1 MNDER
6 DARKVDQP
14 SGTPPDEGLAYD
26 PEMTEADEANVP
38 RQSDADPER
47 EPDAGDEGVSTPDRG
62 R

>member
-14 SGTPPDEGLAYD
+14 SGSPPDEGLAYD

-38 RQSDADPER
+38 AQSDADPEAAD
-47 EPDAGDEGVSTPDRG
+47 EPEDEGVTTPR
-62 R
+62 